1 MSCLSVEKSS
11 LGGTDFSN
19 RIRRRSSRVAVPSRL
34 RAFHGG
40 LAVVLQPLQVQSDR
54 ADLLS
59 NRLRLGRRET
69 VHRHLDQG
77 ELQGL
82 EIPGDL
88 PKPMIELLHSNQV
101 PGHSPLRTSSEDRC
115 APRREGALSEINTA

>member
-1 MSCLSVEKSS
+1 M
-11 LGGTDFSN
+11 
-19 RIRRRSSRVAVPSRL
+19 PSRL
-34 RAFHGG
+34 RAFRNG

-59 NRLRLGRRET
+59 HRLRFRCWET

-77 ELQGL
+77 ELQVL

-88 PKPMIELLHSNQV
+88 PEPVIELLHSHQV
-101 PGHSPLRTSSEDRC
+101 PGHSLYEPVPRTD
-115 APRREGALSEINTA
+115 APCGEKALSEINTV